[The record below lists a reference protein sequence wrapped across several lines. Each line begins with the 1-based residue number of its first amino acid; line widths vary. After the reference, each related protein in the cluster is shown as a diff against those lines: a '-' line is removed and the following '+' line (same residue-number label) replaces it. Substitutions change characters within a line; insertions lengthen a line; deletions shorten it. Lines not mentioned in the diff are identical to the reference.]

1 MLFTEIDD
9 AHVVLCR
16 RGVFQ
21 QAAVYRRG
29 DRLYARVGNNRYIGL
44 RRDRGTTDPKVW
56 WDFIDI
62 AHDFERATGVMVIH
76 VPAFVPIEP
85 KQVPKNRKKL
95 PLTMANA

>member
-1 MLFTEIDD
+1 MLFTEVED

-29 DRLYARVGNNRYIGL
+29 DRLYARVGNNKNIGL
-44 RRDRGTTDPKVW
+44 RRDHGTTDPKVW
-56 WDFIDI
+56 WDFIDV
-62 AHDFERATGVMVIH
+62 AHEFERVSGAMMVQ
-76 VPAFVPIEP
+76 VVEPVLAPFPARPR
-85 KQVPKNRKKL
+85 NRKKL